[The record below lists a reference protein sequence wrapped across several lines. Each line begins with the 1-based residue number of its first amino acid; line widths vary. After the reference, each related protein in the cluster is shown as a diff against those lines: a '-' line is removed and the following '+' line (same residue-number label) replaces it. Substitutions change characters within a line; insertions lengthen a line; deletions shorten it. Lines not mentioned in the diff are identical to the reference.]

1 MPNEVAT
8 SSWEY
13 MKAQDAIS
21 GKEGTLVATLLNTK
35 TNKDENYPVAE
46 CKNITAK
53 VTKNKSEFKSL
64 GERAT
69 QHKAMG
75 WNGTGTLTLHY
86 ASTKWAEIMAK
97 YANEGVDVYF
107 TLTVTNEDPTSSLGK
122 QTIVLYNVNLDE
134 VELTKLDTEAEFLDQ
149 TMNFTF
155 DGFEIISS
163 FNSIV

>member
-1 MPNEVAT
+1 MAGENAT
-8 SSWEY
+8 TWQY

-21 GKEGTLVATLLNTK
+21 GKEGTLIATWKNSSGA
-35 TNKDENYPVAE
+35 NENYSVAE
-46 CKNITAK
+46 CKNINAK

-75 WNGTGTLTLHY
+75 WTGTGTLTLHY
-86 ASTKWAEIMAK
+86 ASTKWASIMSQ
-97 YANEGVDVYF
+97 YANQGVDVYF
-107 TLTVTNEDPTSSLGK
+107 TLTVTNHDPTSSLGT

-155 DGFEIISS
+155 DGFEITSS
-163 FNSIV
+163 FGPIQ